1 MRCLLFL
8 WSGAALSRLD
18 VGFFILRGC
27 LNKNKASLFYVF
39 LLYSANINRGFRRG
53 FLRTENR
60 KRILPHKRTDF
71 VTFAL
76 RRSDCSL
83 AGSFLSEA
91 VLSGKIPF
99 LFSSVCQIPFRLFFR
114 KNRLFF
120 LKIPSLET
128 AISCLAFWVLR
139 MASSSFL

>member
-1 MRCLLFL
+1 MKSNDWRHKNVARYTPGNTKILYFFNCLLD
-8 WSGAALSRLD
+8 GMH
-18 VGFFILRGC
+18 
-27 LNKNKASLFYVF
+27 
-39 LLYSANINRGFRRG
+39 
-53 FLRTENR
+53 T
-60 KRILPHKRTDF
+60 KRTDF

-91 VLSGKIPF
+91 VLSGRTERLTQGNKTVLLCGKIPF